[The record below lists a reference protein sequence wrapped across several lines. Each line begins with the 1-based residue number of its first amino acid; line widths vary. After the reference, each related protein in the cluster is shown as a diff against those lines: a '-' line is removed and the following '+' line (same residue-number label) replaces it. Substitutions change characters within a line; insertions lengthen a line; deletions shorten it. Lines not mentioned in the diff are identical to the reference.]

1 MTPKGAS
8 STGVIRHTNKN
19 IIANNRTRAI
29 VFPVDVA
36 IVNLLFRALFQLQ
49 GKKSNVLN
57 IRCYHSFMPILNDD
71 FVIETFGES
80 QV

>member
-1 MTPKGAS
+1 MTPNGAS

-19 IIANNRTRAI
+19 IIANNKTRAI

-36 IVNLLFRALFQLQ
+36 MVNLLFRALFQSQ
-49 GKKSNVLN
+49 DKKSNVSH
-57 IRCYHSFMPILNDD
+57 IRNFHSFMSNLSDD
-71 FVIETFGES
+71 FAIETFGES

>member
-19 IIANNRTRAI
+19 IIANNKTRAI

-36 IVNLLFRALFQLQ
+36 MVNLLFHALFQLQ
-49 GKKSNVLN
+49 GEKSNVSN
-57 IRCYHSFMPILNDD
+57 IRKFHSFMPNLNDD
-71 FVIETFGES
+71 FAIETFGES
-80 QV
+80 KV